1 MSLTVLGHI
10 LVTERYRQ
18 RSARGAG
25 LSVPYLLERQ
35 VDPTQ
40 NPLLVTNSR
49 AGFTLT
55 HRNQEGLGRYG
66 ICSCKIDEEPKMIR
80 ALFETISRI
89 SHSSGWANRF
99 ASIPDA
105 LKTMRESPFPP
116 HGIILPQ
123 ALVND
128 ITKEPRM
135 PPHLGD
141 LEGMKVF
148 SSDLPL
154 GAALL
159 VTAPPALGVYT
170 RIGDYLGLQLF
181 NVRQTLAVVSSNG
194 VVG

>member
-1 MSLTVLGHI
+1 MSLTVLGHL

-18 RSARGAG
+18 RSAKGAG
-25 LSVPYLLERQ
+25 LSIPYLLERQ
-35 VDPTQ
+35 VEPSQ

-49 AGFTLT
+49 GGFTLT

-66 ICSCKIDEEPKMIR
+66 IAPCKLDDEPKAIR
-80 ALFETISRI
+80 ALFESISRI
-89 SHSSGWANRF
+89 SRSSGWSNRF
-99 ASIPDA
+99 AGVPEA
-105 LKTMRESPFPP
+105 LASMRASSFSP
-116 HGIILPQ
+116 HAIVLPQ
-123 ALVND
+123 ALVTSLTN
-128 ITKEPRM
+128 EPRL

-141 LEGMKVF
+141 LEGLKVF
-148 SSDLPL
+148 SSDLPP

-181 NVRQTLAVVSSNG
+181 NVRQTVAVVWSDG